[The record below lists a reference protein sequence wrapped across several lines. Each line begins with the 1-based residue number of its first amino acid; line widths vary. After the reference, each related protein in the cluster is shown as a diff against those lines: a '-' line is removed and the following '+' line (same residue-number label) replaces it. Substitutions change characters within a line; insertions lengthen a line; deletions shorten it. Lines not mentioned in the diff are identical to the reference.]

1 MSSDSEP
8 ERETIYCF
16 GAFWV
21 KGTVGVANER
31 ATESEIVKGTVGV
44 ANVRP
49 TESEIELYDQID
61 NPTGLKKIC
70 LRSVA
75 AYEDEE
81 SCVCWIGAPG

>member
-8 ERETIYCF
+8 ERETLYCF

-21 KGTVGVANER
+21 KGTVGVANVR
-31 ATESEIVKGTVGV
+31 VTESEIVKGTVDV
-44 ANVRP
+44 ASVRA
-49 TESEIELYDQID
+49 TESEIELCEQID

-70 LRSVA
+70 SRNVA